1 MAGSDVALRA
11 AWTATV
17 GLHSSSSTSVSYR
30 YFDLESALRS
40 WTASRNE
47 FRPPRPFEAVPPV
60 SGPMKASFTVVFW
73 PQARPGARSSPVPRI
88 DAPCK
93 RSRRLS
99 DMVVLLRPAEVPG
112 FYIDAAAGR
121 AQEFSPG
128 LVQHFAGG
136 G

>member
-40 WTASRNE
+40 WTARRNE

-60 SGPMKASFTVVFW
+60 NGPMNASFTLVFW
-73 PQARPGARSSPVPRI
+73 AQALVGVSTRQRPTVDTPFS
-88 DAPCK
+88 
-93 RSRRLS
+93 RSRRLG
-99 DMVVLLRPAEVPG
+99 DMAILLARVCPPSASG
-112 FYIDAAAGR
+112 AC
-121 AQEFSPG
+121 
-128 LVQHFAGG
+128 
-136 G
+136 